1 MTVTVANFAAELG
14 LSSAR
19 LLEQLAA
26 AGLKKRTA
34 EDPITE
40 EDKQRLLG
48 FLQAAH
54 GDSAGGVK
62 RITLNRTST
71 SEIKQSIGAG
81 KSRTVQVEVRRKRT
95 YVKREAVA
103 EEQAPERMAEAVET
117 PAATAEAPQSPPPAE
132 ESASKAASA
141 AVPAAEAPAPA
152 EREVPQA
159 AGEPPAIEAEEPSV
173 AAEAAQAEAVEPE
186 ARRTE
191 QGSADATT
199 VASSG
204 RGAATESLGRRPLAA
219 RAPSTRPAPAP
230 ARPTPAAA
238 APGKP
243 KKAGERGDDASRR
256 GGRRNPRRD
265 DAGGNDVDSL
275 LRRRKSA
282 DRRGD
287 KGRGQSGGAGEFSAA
302 PVIREVAIPETITV
316 GELANRMAIKASDV
330 IKSMFKMGVM
340 ATINQVIDQD
350 TAAIVVEEMGHR
362 PKMVTITSPEALLE
376 EGADTEAPILA
387 RRPPVV
393 TVMGHVDHGKT
404 SLLDRIRSTQ
414 VASGEAGG
422 ITQHIGAYHV
432 ETPKG
437 VITFLDTPGHEAF
450 TAMRARGAQATDIV
464 ILVVA
469 ADDGVMPQTIEAIH
483 HAKAAGVPMVVAV
496 NKIDKPGGDPERI
509 RQELANQDV
518 LPEEWG
524 GDTQFVNVS
533 AKTGL
538 HIDDL
543 LDAVLLQA
551 ELLDLEVQ
559 INGPA
564 KGVVIESRLDRGRGA
579 VATVLV
585 RQGTLHSGDVL
596 LAGAQYGRVRA
607 LVDDNGRNIATVTPG
622 LPVEVLGLSDVPQAG
637 DEVVVVA
644 DERKAREVALFRQ
657 GKYRDVRLAKS
668 QKASLESLF
677 EAAAEGE
684 VQQLNLLIKAD
695 VQGSA
700 EALSQTLERLST
712 AEIRVRV
719 IHSGVGG
726 ITESDVNLAAAS
738 KAVIIGFNVRTEAQ
752 ARRLL
757 EQSGV
762 DVRYHSVIYDAV
774 DEVKAAMSGML
785 SPEIREKILGH
796 AEVRET
802 FRVPKVGTIAGCMVT
817 DGIVRRNAR
826 VRVIRQEVVIH
837 TGEMDSLRRFK
848 DDAREVREGFE
859 CGIGIRNFNDVRV
872 GDVIEAYETV
882 EVARTV

>member
-26 AGLKKRTA
+26 AGIQKRTA
-34 EDPITE
+34 EDPVTE
-40 EDKQRLLG
+40 EDKQRLLV

-54 GDSAGGVK
+54 GDSVGGVK

-95 YVKREAVA
+95 YVKREALV
-103 EEQAPERMAEAVET
+103 EEQAPER
-117 PAATAEAPQSPPPAE
+117 AP
-132 ESASKAASA
+132 
-141 AVPAAEAPAPA
+141 
-152 EREVPQA
+152 
-159 AGEPPAIEAEEPSV
+159 EPIEPSV
-173 AAEAAQAEAVEPE
+173 AAEVHPEVPAASPEPATDLAASAAKSEEAAPAQGKAEELAAESPSEKSGQEAAEPASVRSSAAE
-186 ARRTE
+186 SENRRAA
-191 QGSADATT
+191 ADASDHAGTEAAPT
-199 VASSG
+199 
-204 RGAATESLGRRPLAA
+204 RPAATEPLGRRPAA
-219 RAPSTRPAPAP
+219 RAPSTRPTSVPTRPAP
-230 ARPTPAAA
+230 TTT

-243 KKAGERGDDASRR
+243 KKAGERGDDAARR

-265 DAGGNDVDSL
+265 DAGGTDVDSL
-275 LRRRKSA
+275 LRRRKAA

-287 KGRGQSGGAGEFSAA
+287 KGKGQSGAAGEFVAA

-376 EGADTEAPILA
+376 EGADAEAPILA

-496 NKIDKPGGDPERI
+496 NKIDKPGADPERI

-533 AKTGL
+533 AKSGL

-559 INGPA
+559 VNGPA

-607 LVDDNGRNIATVTPG
+607 LVDDSGRNIDAVTPG

>member
-1 MTVTVANFAAELG
+1 MTVTVASFAAELG

-19 LLEQLAA
+19 LLEQLTA
-26 AGLKKRTA
+26 AGIRKQSA
-34 EDPITE
+34 EDPVTE

-48 FLQAAH
+48 FLQASH
-54 GDSAGGVK
+54 GDSVGGVK

-95 YVKREAVA
+95 YVKREALV
-103 EEQAPERMAEAVET
+103 EENTQERT
-117 PAATAEAPQSPPPAE
+117 PAP
-132 ESASKAASA
+132 
-141 AVPAAEAPAPA
+141 AEAPAAASVPA
-152 EREVPQA
+152 EI
-159 AGEPPAIEAEEPSV
+159 PAQSPESG
-173 AAEAAQAEAVEPE
+173 AEAAPSTTA
-186 ARRTE
+186 TE
-191 QGSADATT
+191 EMVPPGKVADAAVGSVTSQ
-199 VASSG
+199 ASE
-204 RGAATESLGRRPLAA
+204 AATSAPAQHGPTESE
-219 RAPSTRPAPAP
+219 SRPAGEGEGRAGTETRS
-230 ARPTPAAA
+230 ARPTPAEPLGRHPATRAA
-238 APGKP
+238 PTRPAPTLARPAPATVAPGKP
-243 KKAGERGDDASRR
+243 KKGGERSDEAARR

-265 DAGGNDVDSL
+265 DTGGSDVDSL
-275 LRRRKSA
+275 LRRRKAA
-282 DRRGD
+282 DRRAD
-287 KGRGQSGGAGEFSAA
+287 KGKAQPAGGEFSAG

-316 GELANRMAIKASDV
+316 GELASRMAIKASDV

-340 ATINQVIDQD
+340 ATINQVIDQE
-350 TAAIVVEEMGHR
+350 TAAIVVEELGHR

-376 EGADTEAPILA
+376 ESSNAEAPILA

-496 NKIDKPGGDPERI
+496 NKIDKPGADPERI

-559 INGPA
+559 VNGPA

-579 VATVLV
+579 VATVLI
-585 RQGTLHSGDVL
+585 RQGTLRSGDVL

-607 LVDDNGRNIATVTPG
+607 LIDDNGRNTDAVTPG

-752 ARRLL
+752 ARRLV

-826 VRVIRQEVVIH
+826 VRVIRQDVVIH

-859 CGIGIRNFNDVRV
+859 CGIGIRNFNEVRV

>member
-1 MTVTVANFAAELG
+1 
-14 LSSAR
+14 
-19 LLEQLAA
+19 
-26 AGLKKRTA
+26 
-34 EDPITE
+34 
-40 EDKQRLLG
+40 
-48 FLQAAH
+48 
-54 GDSAGGVK
+54 
-62 RITLNRTST
+62 
-71 SEIKQSIGAG
+71 
-81 KSRTVQVEVRRKRT
+81 
-95 YVKREAVA
+95 
-103 EEQAPERMAEAVET
+103 
-117 PAATAEAPQSPPPAE
+117 
-132 ESASKAASA
+132 
-141 AVPAAEAPAPA
+141 
-152 EREVPQA
+152 
-159 AGEPPAIEAEEPSV
+159 
-173 AAEAAQAEAVEPE
+173 
-186 ARRTE
+186 
-191 QGSADATT
+191 
-199 VASSG
+199 
-204 RGAATESLGRRPLAA
+204 
-219 RAPSTRPAPAP
+219 
-230 ARPTPAAA
+230 
-238 APGKP
+238 
-243 KKAGERGDDASRR
+243 
-256 GGRRNPRRD
+256 
-265 DAGGNDVDSL
+265 
-275 LRRRKSA
+275 
-282 DRRGD
+282 
-287 KGRGQSGGAGEFSAA
+287 
-302 PVIREVAIPETITV
+302 
-316 GELANRMAIKASDV
+316 
-330 IKSMFKMGVM
+330 
-340 ATINQVIDQD
+340 
-350 TAAIVVEEMGHR
+350 
-362 PKMVTITSPEALLE
+362 
-376 EGADTEAPILA
+376 
-387 RRPPVV
+387 
-393 TVMGHVDHGKT
+393 
-404 SLLDRIRSTQ
+404 
-414 VASGEAGG
+414 
-422 ITQHIGAYHV
+422 
-432 ETPKG
+432 
-437 VITFLDTPGHEAF
+437 
-450 TAMRARGAQATDIV
+450 
-464 ILVVA
+464 
-469 ADDGVMPQTIEAIH
+469 
-483 HAKAAGVPMVVAV
+483 
-496 NKIDKPGGDPERI
+496 
-509 RQELANQDV
+509 
-518 LPEEWG
+518 
-524 GDTQFVNVS
+524 
-533 AKTGL
+533 
-538 HIDDL
+538 
-543 LDAVLLQA
+543 
-551 ELLDLEVQ
+551 
-559 INGPA
+559 
-564 KGVVIESRLDRGRGA
+564 
-579 VATVLV
+579 V